1 MPPGV
6 RAPLFVVGCPR
17 SGTGLLHQV
26 LRLHADLAWVTPVS
40 NWICGKSWFRTVP
53 PTAAGSLERG
63 LDRLPRA
70 LVPPFLRGPYDGSLN
85 VPGLPETRE
94 GHSIWNRF
102 CRSDPD
108 HAMTESDA
116 TASIRAEVS
125 DVVTWHLKRHDRP
138 RFVNKMPRHALRL
151 RFLHALF
158 PQARFLHVVRD
169 GRAVAASIL
178 KRRRSDYG
186 TTDRWWGARP
196 PGWREHLSE
205 PPIRQA
211 AWMWRT
217 ILHAVEQDAD
227 ALPADALH
235 TVTYERFTREPGET
249 LRAIFTWADLPP
261 ERFFDTGATDHLSK
275 IRPARD
281 TWTDR
286 LTSGQQAE
294 LARLQP
300 TLERYG
306 YDPAMP

>member
-1 MPPGV
+1 V
-6 RAPLFVVGCPR
+6 SAVV
-17 SGTGLLHQV
+17 
-26 LRLHADLAWVTPVS
+26 A
-40 NWICGKSWFRTVP
+40 
-53 PTAAGSLERG
+53 
-63 LDRLPRA
+63 
-70 LVPPFLRGPYDGSLN
+70 
-85 VPGLPETRE
+85 
-94 GHSIWNRF
+94 
-102 CRSDPD
+102 
-108 HAMTESDA
+108 
-116 TASIRAEVS
+116 
-125 DVVTWHLKRHDRP
+125 WHLKRHGRP

-186 TTDRWWGARP
+186 TTGRWWGARP
-196 PGWREHLSE
+196 PGWREQLSE

-217 ILHAVEQDAD
+217 ILHTVEQDAN

-235 TVTYERFTREPGET
+235 TVTYEQFTREPEKT
-249 LRAIFTWADLPP
+249 LRTIFAWADLPP
-261 ERFFDTGATDHLSK
+261 ERFFDTGATAHLPK
-275 IRPARD
+275 IRRARD

-286 LTSGQQAE
+286 LTSDQQAE
-294 LARLQP
+294 LTQLQP